1 MLHDPKHVVFIKT
14 MCRDATSSESQ
25 RKRLES
31 EIQSITARLPGA
43 AYLSSS
49 TAPGTPGSSA
59 KHPESPGK
67 RPPLGAGAEGSR
79 GSSQSLVQLSE
90 RNRRAN
96 REEVRRAEQAAN
108 EARRKAEGTGRVDPS
123 ARVRTSVKVLHD
135 VRCVC
140 RSLCLCV
147 FGERGVAHLS
157 FDYDCRASTPD
168 PNQTVVFEAPTNAQD
183 ESSAKM
189 KAVVAEAQGRNKVGP
204 TKLEVS

>member
-25 RKRLES
+25 RQRLES

-49 TAPGTPGSSA
+49 TAPGTPGSPA
-59 KHPESPGK
+59 KQAESPGK
-67 RPPLGAGAEGSR
+67 RPPLGAEGSR
-79 GSSQSLVQLSE
+79 GSSHSLVQLSE

-135 VRCVC
+135 VRCV
-140 RSLCLCV
+140 
-147 FGERGVAHLS
+147 LS
-157 FDYDCRASTPD
+157 FSLF
-168 PNQTVVFEAPTNAQD
+168 V
-183 ESSAKM
+183 
-189 KAVVAEAQGRNKVGP
+189 
-204 TKLEVS
+204 LERRLTRLLPVRLQSQHA